1 MTDEEK
7 CPEKEDTTEKEKT
20 EGEPKKHPKDG
31 GKEKRELAV
40 ARKEL
45 EELQKKLDEKNDQYV
60 RLYAEY
66 DNFRK
71 RSQKEKDNL
80 YTESERDNIYNDAY
94 ADALKALFPV
104 VDNLTRA
111 AQYTG
116 GEEVAK
122 GVAMTLQS
130 VNDTLAKLGV
140 VPVGKVGETF
150 DPNLH
155 NAVLHVEDETK
166 GEGEIVEVLQAG
178 YKRGDR
184 VLRYAMVKVAN

>member
-71 RSQKEKDNL
+71 R
-80 YTESERDNIYNDAY
+80 TARERDNIYNDAY

-184 VLRYAMVKVAN
+184 VPREALGKVAN

>member
-1 MTDEEK
+1 MDKEKNAAATEEK
-7 CPEKEDTTEKEKT
+7 AAPQADPVKADNKDKDA
-20 EGEPKKHPKDG
+20 KK
-31 GKEKRELAV
+31 RL
-40 ARKEL
+40 
-45 EELQKKLDEKNDQYV
+45 KKLENEVAELKKQLDAAKDAQTAENDKYL
-60 RLYAEY
+60 RMMAEY

-71 RSQKEKDNL
+71 R
-80 YTESERDNIYNDAY
+80 TARERDNIYNDAY

>member
-45 EELQKKLDEKNDQYV
+45 EELQKKLDEKNNQYV

-71 RSQKEKDNL
+71 R
-80 YTESERDNIYNDAY
+80 TARERDNIYNDAY

>member
-1 MTDEEK
+1 MTDEEQ

-71 RSQKEKDNL
+71 R
-80 YTESERDNIYNDAY
+80 TARERDNIYNDAY

>member
-7 CPEKEDTTEKEKT
+7 CPEKEDTPEKEKT

-71 RSQKEKDNL
+71 R
-80 YTESERDNIYNDAY
+80 TARERDNIYNDAY

>member
-71 RSQKEKDNL
+71 R
-80 YTESERDNIYNDAY
+80 TARERDNIYNDAY

-140 VPVGKVGETF
+140 VPVGKVDETF

-155 NAVLHVEDETK
+155 NAVMHIEDESL
-166 GEGEIVEVLQAG
+166 GEGEIVEVLQKG
-178 YKRGDR
+178 YRKGDKII
-184 VLRYAMVKVAN
+184 RYAMVKVAN

>member
-31 GKEKRELAV
+31 EKEKRELAV

-71 RSQKEKDNL
+71 R
-80 YTESERDNIYNDAY
+80 TARERDNIYNDAY